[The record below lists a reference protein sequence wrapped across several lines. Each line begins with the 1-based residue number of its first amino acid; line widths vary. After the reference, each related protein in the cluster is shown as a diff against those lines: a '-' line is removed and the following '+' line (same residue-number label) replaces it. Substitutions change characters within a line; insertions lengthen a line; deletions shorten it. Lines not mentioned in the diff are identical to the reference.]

1 MGEQPSITKK
11 RIMLIGYDSARES
24 AYHLHLKRKKMYLE
38 QAIELCS
45 KVVEINDIDKFK
57 KNFVRYVI
65 DEVKAKTGLGQIKES
80 ELLKLVD
87 VPVQE
92 ITKLQ
97 QQYDTYNVDLDAPI
111 PSFEIHTTSKE
122 QESSYK
128 ALLKLCDELNSFKHP
143 LHPTL
148 QNHFN
153 GAIKLEEGKWVPNPF
168 TILSI

>member
-1 MGEQPSITKK
+1 MGVRSSTKYIYMK
-11 RIMLIGYDSARES
+11 IGYDSARENG
-24 AYHLHLKRKKMYLE
+24 YLLHYKRKKMYLE
-38 QAIELCS
+38 QAIELCG
-45 KVVEINDIDKFK
+45 KVIEIKDIDKFK

-80 ELLKLVD
+80 EFLKLVD
-87 VPVQE
+87 IPIQE
-92 ITKLQ
+92 IRKLQ
-97 QQYDTYNVDLDAPI
+97 DQYDTFNVDIDAPI

-128 ALLKLCDELNSFKHP
+128 ALLTLCDALNSFEHP
-143 LHPTL
+143 LSPTL

-153 GAIKLEEGKWVPNPF
+153 GAIKLEEGKWIPNPF

>member
-1 MGEQPSITKK
+1 MK
-11 RIMLIGYDSARES
+11 IGYDSARES

-38 QAIELCS
+38 KALEVCS
-45 KVVEINDIDKFK
+45 KVIEINDIDKFK

-65 DEVKAKTGLGQIKES
+65 DAVKLKTGLGQIKES
-80 ELLKLVD
+80 EFLKLVD
-87 VPVQE
+87 IPIQE

-97 QQYDTYNVDLDAPI
+97 DQYDTFNVDIDAPI

-128 ALLKLCDELNSFKHP
+128 ALLKLCDALNSFEHP

-153 GAIKLEEGKWVPNPF
+153 GAIKLDEGKWVPNPF
-168 TILSI
+168 TILTL

>member
-1 MGEQPSITKK
+1 MK
-11 RIMLIGYDSARES
+11 IGYDSARES

-38 QAIELCS
+38 KALDVCG

-80 ELLKLVD
+80 EFLKLVD
-87 VPVQE
+87 IPIQE

-97 QQYDTYNVDLDAPI
+97 DQYDTFNVDIDAPI
-111 PSFEIHTTSKE
+111 PNFEIHTHTKE

-128 ALLKLCDELNSFKHP
+128 ALLKLCDALNSFEHP
-143 LHPTL
+143 LHPSL

-153 GAIKLEEGKWVPNPF
+153 GAIKLEEGKWCPNPF